1 MSIIYNLIFTFIIV
15 IYFPIYLC
23 RRKFHQ
29 GFLLRL
35 GILPKNLELGRPI
48 WLHAVSV
55 GEAMVA
61 KNLLEELRIIYP
73 DKKFVLS
80 TVTTTGNK
88 IARTIAQNSDFVT
101 YLPLDFSFIVRS
113 VIDRINPS
121 LFILV
126 ETEYWPNLISYL
138 YQKNIPIAVV
148 NGRVS
153 DQSFR
158 GYALIKIFLKSILKK
173 IDLFCVQT
181 SRDAERLIRLGAPKN
196 RVQVTGNM
204 KFDLKEQVLSFDV
217 SGLQLKEEEQLLVC
231 GSTHPGEEEIIL
243 NVYDKLLKEFP
254 NLRLLIAPRH
264 PERSEEIERITIRY
278 GFNPLRIT
286 QLNASPGHQ
295 VTRSPV
301 FILDTIGQLLSFY
314 SIADIVFVGGSL
326 TKTGGHNILEPAAL
340 SKPILFGPQMFNF
353 RDIADLF
360 LKEKAALL
368 IRNQK
373 EFAEKIR
380 YLLQNPSPA
389 SLLGQRAKELIQRN
403 QGATLRSAEL
413 IKTLQKRI
421 IA

>member
-1 MSIIYNLIFTFIIV
+1 MSIIYNLLFTFIIA
-15 IYFPIYLC
+15 IYFPIYLFK
-23 RRKFHQ
+23 RKFHQ

-35 GILPKNLELGRPI
+35 GILPKNLDLDRPI

-101 YLPLDFSFIVRS
+101 YLPLDFSFVVRS

-264 PERSEEIERITIRY
+264 PERSEEIER
-278 GFNPLRIT
+278 
-286 QLNASPGHQ
+286 
-295 VTRSPV
+295 
-301 FILDTIGQLLSFY
+301 QLLSFY

-373 EFAEKIR
+373 EFADKIR